1 MLTPFLRTVLVIL
14 DGGKGLRAAVRKA
27 FRRRAVVQRCQWHKR
42 ENVCDDSCN
51 NAAADVY
58 EGRRVAILTRRE
70 RIKRRTLLGSHSL
83 LLREG
88 VMPWTGGLER
98 AE

>member
-1 MLTPFLRTVLVIL
+1 MGLV
-14 DGGKGLRAAVRKA
+14 RAR
-27 FRRRAVVQRCQWHKR
+27 
-42 ENVCDDSCN
+42 DDSCN

-58 EGRRVAILTRRE
+58 EGRRVAILMRRE

>member
-1 MLTPFLRTVLVIL
+1 MGLV
-14 DGGKGLRAAVRKA
+14 RAS
-27 FRRRAVVQRCQWHKR
+27 
-42 ENVCDDSCN
+42 DDSCN